1 MIRDHG
7 FLINKRYEAAGSL
20 TVGPILG
27 TAVGFKE
34 IFFEDPA
41 VGATD
46 AHRFGRVAGVIHED
60 RIVGAIGTLCPVSR
74 HTEKLAR

>member
-7 FLINKRYEAAGSL
+7 FLINKRYEAAGAL

-46 AHRFGRVAGVIHED
+46 ATSFRPGCGRY
-60 RIVGAIGTLCPVSR
+60 S
-74 HTEKLAR
+74 